1 MLENRAPP
9 TQVSNISDIID
20 KQSAQE
26 PSPAKPSS
34 LHHPRKSFAS
44 GGVLFFNSFKGVCHT
59 RFQKLKFAFWK
70 LWPVEL
76 PVVAKAVRWCSGALS
91 PALGCGAGSQWGL
104 SLADLP
110 AASQCTKRQENMS
123 GDGARGKGS
132 VLGPVPPPW
141 MALPGLAAGDEPEW
155 HTGSSASPGCRH
167 TQGRACLLIIPLGCH
182 DHYPTD
188 PAATCHMDPPK
199 RSCCTD
205 RLGELPLTLHRK
217 CFRKHTV

>member
-1 MLENRAPP
+1 M
-9 TQVSNISDIID
+9 SNISDIID

-34 LHHPRKSFAS
+34 LHHPRKSLAS

-91 PALGCGAGSQWGL
+91 PALGCGAGSRWGL

-123 GDGARGKGS
+123 GDGAGGKA
-132 VLGPVPPPW
+132 LCL
-141 MALPGLAAGDEPEW
+141 ALFLLPGWLSLGWLLEM
-155 HTGSSASPGCRH
+155 SPSG
-167 TQGRACLLIIPLGCH
+167 TQGAVPALDAGTHRAGRVCSSSLWAAMIIIQLIQQPPAIWTLLKGAVALIGWVNSH
-182 DHYPTD
+182 
-188 PAATCHMDPPK
+188 
-199 RSCCTD
+199 
-205 RLGELPLTLHRK
+205 
-217 CFRKHTV
+217 